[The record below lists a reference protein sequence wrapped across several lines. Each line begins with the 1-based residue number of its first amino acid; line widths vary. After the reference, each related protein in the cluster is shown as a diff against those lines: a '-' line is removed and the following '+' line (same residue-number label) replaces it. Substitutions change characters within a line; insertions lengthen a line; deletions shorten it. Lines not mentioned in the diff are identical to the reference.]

1 LIYTSRIIK
10 ASALIA
16 DAKVLLAEW
25 DLEQSVAENLDR
37 ARRENILGKASR
49 KRVKDVLR
57 IFRQRYFDDADV
69 GGALVTLAQGG
80 ALPLARDS
88 APLARDSAPLA
99 RDSAPLTRDSAPLT
113 RDSAPLTRDSAAQWL
128 DPLLYFYA
136 AQNDRTL
143 RDLVTEVIYP
153 RYLAAYTDLPT
164 AYVVRAIQGWVAEGK
179 TTTRW
184 NEGTIVRVAQGFM
197 ATLRDFGVLQGA
209 VHKRIAPIY
218 LPTPAFA
225 LIALWLQKRE
235 RSGDLVLRSDDWK
248 LFFLPVEGVE
258 RFFIEAHQEHLLT
271 YHAAGSV
278 IRIEFPTASPATNSE
293 HCLTEYAHVLLER
306 AR

>member
-1 LIYTSRIIK
+1 LYTSRIIK

-16 DAKVLLAEW
+16 DAKMLLAEW

-49 KRVKDVLR
+49 KRVEDVLR

-69 GGALVTLAQGG
+69 GGALVTLAQSN
-80 ALPLARDS
+80 ALPLARN
-88 APLARDSAPLA
+88 
-99 RDSAPLTRDSAPLT
+99 SAPLTQDSVP
-113 RDSAPLTRDSAAQWL
+113 QWL

-143 RDLVTEVIYP
+143 RDLVTDVIYP

-164 AYVVRAIQGWVAEGK
+164 AYVVRAIREWVAEGK
-179 TTTRW
+179 TTTQW
-184 NEGTIVRVAQGFM
+184 SEGTILRVAQGFM

-209 VHKRIAPIY
+209 VHKYIAPIY